1 MGSVLGRLVTD
12 LGERSTYDAASQC
25 SRCGYCEQACPTYVA
40 TGRESRSGRGRNQL
54 VRRVLEGGPSGSPEL
69 REALTTCLLCGA
81 CTSACYARVPTADIV
96 LEGRRMLG
104 TAPRWVERLLSFV
117 VGRPSLLAG
126 ALKAS
131 FVMKRLGLSTL
142 AAKSGL
148 LRLLGLRWLAVAEGH
163 LEETPGE
170 FLTESL
176 KRMPVADRP
185 TWLYFAS
192 CGPNYLFPRVGL
204 ATFKALSALR
214 GPGRLLASPCCGL
227 VCYNYG
233 DVAAAR
239 ELSRRVIERW
249 EAEAAR
255 VEGGGELPVVADCSS
270 CAAHMK
276 SYPQLNLD
284 DAGWRRRAELFAARV
299 KDVVEVYA
307 ECPLPPAGLPGT
319 VTYHESCRCR
329 HGQGIVDAP
338 RAVLRAVAAERF
350 VEMPD
355 SDACCGGA
363 GAFAFSHQDLSDAL
377 LRRKVGNIASV
388 QARWVAASA
397 TSCLIQLAR
406 GLKNYYPDAKVLHLS
421 EIVAAAVSGRE
432 EDKGKP
438 S

>member
-69 REALTTCLLCGA
+69 REALSTCLLCGA

-104 TAPRWVERLLSFV
+104 AAPRWVERLLSFV
-117 VGRPSLLAG
+117 ILRPGLLDR
-126 ALKAS
+126 ALKLA
-131 FVMKRLGLSTL
+131 FLFKKAGLSRL
-142 AAKSGL
+142 ASKTGFLS
-148 LRLLGLRWLAVAEGH
+148 LLGLEWLAVADVHVDEA
-163 LEETPGE
+163 PSE
-170 FLTESL
+170 FLVDKLRT
-176 KRMPVADRP
+176 MPSSERP
-185 TWLYFAS
+185 AWFYLAS

-204 ATFKALSALR
+204 ATFKALSSLR
-214 GPGRLLASPCCGL
+214 GPGRLVASPCCGL

-233 DVAAAR
+233 DVGAAR

-255 VEGGGELPVVADCSS
+255 VEGGGELPVVVDCSS

-284 DAGWRRRAELFAARV
+284 DAGWRRRAELFAGRV
-299 KDVVEVYA
+299 RDVVEVYA

-338 RAVLRAVAAERF
+338 RSVLRAVAAERF

-363 GAFAFSHQDLSDAL
+363 GAFAFSHQELSDAL

-421 EIVAAAVSGRE
+421 EIVAAAVSERE
-432 EDKGKP
+432 EEKGNT